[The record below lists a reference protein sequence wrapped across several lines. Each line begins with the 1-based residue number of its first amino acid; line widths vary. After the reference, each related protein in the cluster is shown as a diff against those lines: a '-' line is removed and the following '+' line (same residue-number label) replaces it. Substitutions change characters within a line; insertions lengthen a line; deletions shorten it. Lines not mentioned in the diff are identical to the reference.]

1 MLMLIQDLLT
11 FIYAVT
17 LKCGEDTKQRNASKN
32 RVVQVTKLQIKT
44 DQGRSSTTITYLKRL
59 FRAVSSLNYFN
70 IRSIDVLPNAELSV
84 Q

>member
-44 DQGRSSTTITYLKRL
+44 DQGRSSTTITYLKVEY
-59 FRAVSSLNYFN
+59 FRAVFFLKLF
-70 IRSIDVLPNAELSV
+70 
-84 Q
+84 

>member
-32 RVVQVTKLQIKT
+32 RVVQVTKLQLKT
-44 DQGRSSTTITYLKRL
+44 AQGRSSTTITYLKL
-59 FRAVSSLNYFN
+59 WLDTGF
-70 IRSIDVLPNAELSV
+70 
-84 Q
+84 